1 MATLVSPGVSVSVIN
16 ESFYVPAS
24 APTVPLFFIATR
36 SNKLQPNGVTP
47 AAGTQEAG
55 VVRTVSSL
63 AQSLELFGVPYFH
76 KDASGNEFHGDARN
90 EYGLFALNQ
99 FLNTGARAYVVRANV
114 DLNDE
119 PITFLSLGTPV
130 MATNSMVFN
139 GLGNGTIS
147 NVTAVSNQVRPQTI
161 TVEIKSTASGAATYA
176 VTGSVSGYIGT
187 GAIGT
192 SFTSTQINFS
202 MSVGS
207 IPFAVGDKFLF
218 DLAYS
223 PAATTGNTG
232 NGVIE
237 NLVVDALAVPETFTV
252 TMTSPTAFDVVGT
265 VSGPAGNG
273 VLNSPFDNNR
283 VNFILRSGSTA
294 FVAGDSFTFDV
305 SQVTIQTPLG
315 ANDAARRVAI
325 ATALQAE
332 INGNTEVRSEL
343 YEYNLILSPGY
354 HEVVDEM
361 LALSRSIGEEA
372 LVIADTPA
380 NLSPE
385 QVAQWSL
392 TSQRQSS
399 TNVAYYYPWC
409 VATNMDGR
417 NVLVAPSGTG
427 LATIAYSDDVG
438 YVWTPP
444 AGVSRGQT
452 VGIYKIGYYSGT
464 PGTATTFI
472 ESNLNAGQRDN
483 LYEYDKNINPI
494 VFFPGRGILVW
505 GQKTSA
511 PAASAL
517 DRINVVRLVMYI
529 RRSLRK
535 SLQPFLFEPNDQ
547 QTRDNVKSTVD
558 GFLSDIVV
566 KRGLYDF
573 ASVCS
578 DVNNTPTRI
587 DRNELWVDIGLK
599 PTRAVEFIYVPL
611 RILSTGAQF

>member
-36 SNKLQPNGVTP
+36 SNKTQPNGISP

-55 VVRTVSSL
+55 VVRTVTSL
-63 AQSLELFGVPYFH
+63 TQSLELFGIPYFH

-99 FLNTGARAYVVRANV
+99 FLNNGARAYVVRANL

-119 PITFLSLGTPV
+119 PITFLSLGTPI

-139 GLGNGTIS
+139 GIGNGTIS

-161 TVEIKSTASGAATYA
+161 TVEIKSTASNAATFA
-176 VTGSVSGYIGT
+176 VTGSVSGYIGA
-187 GAIGT
+187 GAVGT
-192 SFTSTQINFS
+192 PFTSTQVNFS
-202 MSVGS
+202 MLVGS
-207 IPFAVGDKFLF
+207 VPFAVGDKFMF

-223 PAATTGNTG
+223 PAATAGNTG

-237 NLVVDALAVPETFTV
+237 NLVVDTLAVPETFTI
-252 TMTSPTAFDVVGT
+252 TMTSPTAFDVTGT

-273 VLNSPFDNNR
+273 VVNSPFDNNR
-283 VNFILRSGSTA
+283 VNFILRSGSAA
-294 FVAGDSFTFDV
+294 FVAGDSFSFTI

-325 ATALQAE
+325 ATAMQAE
-332 INGNTEVRSEL
+332 INSNTEVRSEL
-343 YEYNLILSPGY
+343 YEYNLILAPGY

-361 LALSRSIGEEA
+361 LSLSRSIGEEA

-392 TSQRQSS
+392 TSERQSS

-409 VATNMDGR
+409 VASNLDGR
-417 NVLVAPSGTG
+417 NVLAAPSGTG
-427 LATIAYSDDVG
+427 LATIAYSDDAG

-452 VGIYKIGYYSGT
+452 VGIAKVGYFSGT

-472 ESNLNAGQRDN
+472 ESNLNGGQRDN

-511 PAASAL
+511 PGASAL

-535 SLQPFLFEPNDQ
+535 SLQPFLFEPNDK
-547 QTRDNVKSTVD
+547 QTRENVKSTVD
-558 GFLSDIVV
+558 GFLADIVV

-573 ASVCS
+573 ATVCS

-587 DRNELWVDIGLK
+587 DRNELWVDVALK
-599 PTRAVEFIYVPL
+599 PTKAVEFIYVPI